1 MRSYSP
7 YPRSPITGVIPW
19 AGQSISGA
27 QNLSG
32 VPLFNPGHWALGVQ
46 KFQSVRFQ
54 FCACL
59 FRTNAPILFSAVGAG
74 ALTRPPRNGLICP

>member
-59 FRTNAPILFSAVGAG
+59 FRTNAPILFSA
-74 ALTRPPRNGLICP
+74 LTRPTRNGLICP

>member
-7 YPRSPITGVIPW
+7 YPRSPITGVTPW
-19 AGQSISGA
+19 TRQNISGA

-32 VPLFNPGHWALGVQ
+32 CLRLIPAHWGLGVQ

-74 ALTRPPRNGLICP
+74 ALTRPPRNGLICS

>member
-19 AGQSISGA
+19 AGQNISGA

-32 VPLFNPGHWALGVQ
+32 WSKFLPGHRALGEQ

-74 ALTRPPRNGLICP
+74 ALTRPPCNGLICP